1 MTTPLPVAVTF
12 SVEPKEIGPAEIAAW
27 VFPPAPARQSVFTD
41 ALPPLWLL
49 CIPGGTY
56 RGLAY
61 FDRQVPGS
69 SPFAYSMA
77 RVLAAQGIGSVVI
90 DNLGTGESPLPPH
103 VSGWQLTLSVYA
115 DAYRQ
120 LVAQLRERL
129 ACGTLLS
136 GLAPLD
142 ARRLFLVGV
151 GHSMGAMLA
160 ISLQAS
166 YPVCDALC
174 LLGFGATIPF
184 AQLCSQVG
192 LDNDA
197 AAIAQSVTPA
207 GYLPPQMR
215 AVLRAFFY
223 SPAVPA
229 ALKEADEK
237 DAVLIP
243 AGLLA
248 LLSGDLASEAARI
261 RCPLF
266 LGFAA
271 DRDATAQPQREP
283 EAYTQ
288 VHSLTLFV
296 QSHAYHC
303 ANFEPTRFDLWDEL
317 AAWLRQKAVQARGGA
332 LPPLLDE
339 IDLFATGPLAS

>member
-1 MTTPLPVAVTF
+1 MSTPTPVPVTF
-12 SVEPKEIGPAEIAAW
+12 SVEPKEIGPAKIAAW
-27 VFPPAPARQSVFTD
+27 VFPPARESLSEGLAPM
-41 ALPPLWLL
+41 WLL
-49 CIPGGTY
+49 CIPGATY

-61 FDRQVPGS
+61 FDRQVPGF

-77 RVLAAQGIGSVVI
+77 RVLAAQGICSVVI
-90 DNLGTGESPLPPH
+90 DNLGTGDSPLPPH

-120 LVAQLRERL
+120 LTEQLRELL
-129 ACGTLLS
+129 ACGTLVS

-160 ISLQAS
+160 IALQAS

-192 LDNDA
+192 LSNDA

-207 GYLPPQMR
+207 GYLPPAMR
-215 AVLRAFFY
+215 SVLRAFFY

-229 ALKEADEK
+229 ALKEADEQ

-248 LLSGDLASEAARI
+248 LLSGNLAEDQARI

-271 DRDATAQPQREP
+271 DREATAQPQREP
-283 EAYTQ
+283 EAYAN

-296 QSHAYHC
+296 QSNAYHC
-303 ANFEPTRFDLWDEL
+303 ANFEPTRFDLWDEI
-317 AAWLRQKAVQARGGA
+317 AAWLRHKAVQARGGGKT
-332 LPPLLDE
+332 PLLDE
-339 IDLFATGPLAS
+339 VDLFATGPLAS